1 MEGQKR
7 KEKKKK
13 GRRMLTML
21 LVVAAGLFLGE
32 KIVGGE
38 CLAAAV
44 PGAPQGVMAVG
55 VKDQVVLSWEKVK
68 GADGYEIYERKKG
81 GVWSAVRV
89 TAAGKTVLKNRENG
103 ERYQY
108 KVRAYQT
115 RKTGMKYGKFS
126 QKSDTTLPERGTST
140 LRNLLKTAMAPVGST
155 MYIWGG
161 GWNKADNSAGAD
173 GLRIGLN
180 PRWRDF
186 ARKQKSSYAHKKYA
200 YKRGYGLDCS
210 GFVGWTVYNSF
221 HTKKG
226 KPGEGYV
233 RKAKTMAETFAKKG
247 WGTYKKA
254 SAVRDYRPGDI
265 MSGPGHVYIV
275 IGECE
280 DGSVVLVHSSPA
292 GVQISGTVSPAG
304 KKDSDAVRLAR
315 KSMKKYYPSWY
326 KKFPNVERN
335 LSYLRQYSQFRWNTG
350 KGSLME
356 DPDDYKEKTA
366 KEVLRDLFSF

>member
-21 LVVAAGLFLGE
+21 LVVAAGLFLGG

-38 CLAAAV
+38 CLAAAA

-55 VKDQVVLSWEKVK
+55 VKDQVVLSWEKVN

-161 GWNKADNSAGAD
+161 GWNKADNGAGAD
-173 GLRIGLN
+173 GLRI
-180 PRWRDF
+180 
-186 ARKQKSSYAHKKYA
+186 
-200 YKRGYGLDCS
+200 
-210 GFVGWTVYNSF
+210 
-221 HTKKG
+221 
-226 KPGEGYV
+226 
-233 RKAKTMAETFAKKG
+233 
-247 WGTYKKA
+247 
-254 SAVRDYRPGDI
+254 
-265 MSGPGHVYIV
+265 
-275 IGECE
+275 
-280 DGSVVLVHSSPA
+280 
-292 GVQISGTVSPAG
+292 
-304 KKDSDAVRLAR
+304 
-315 KSMKKYYPSWY
+315 
-326 KKFPNVERN
+326 
-335 LSYLRQYSQFRWNTG
+335 
-350 KGSLME
+350 
-356 DPDDYKEKTA
+356 
-366 KEVLRDLFSF
+366 